1 MAKETDLPT
10 GAEVIPV
17 WDLFV
22 RVFHW
27 SLALCIL
34 IAMVTG
40 FLLGS
45 EWVDVHVYA
54 ATSATALIFLRVLW
68 GFFGSGYARF
78 SSFVFSPKTII
89 AHAKSLATGRAKRY
103 IGHNPLGGTMILALI
118 TNIAML
124 GLTGAMVLGG
134 ILKLGPF
141 AFVTS
146 YAIGGAFK
154 ELHEM
159 FANFLLFLVI
169 GHIGGIVFETFHG
182 KDNLVPAM
190 VSGKKSAREGDV
202 TSPAKPARRM
212 VMITLS
218 ALGLA
223 LAVTSV
229 NALSARRP
237 AKMPVAQYNP
247 LVADEC
253 SACHMLYHPSL
264 MPAQSWETL
273 TAELD
278 NHFREDASLDEE
290 STREIEQWLVANAAE
305 SADTKAAHVF
315 PRELHDGTYGL
326 TNTRFWK
333 RVHQEL
339 SDSVFASPKVRSKSN
354 CAACHQDAE
363 SGMFSPFSIEIPK
376 Q

>member
-1 MAKETDLPT
+1 MAKETNSSADT
-10 GAEVIPV
+10 DFIPV
-17 WDLFV
+17 WDLFI

-27 SLALCIL
+27 SLVLCIL
-34 IAMVTG
+34 IAIVTG

-54 ATSATALIFLRVLW
+54 ATTATALIFLRVLW
-68 GFFGSGYARF
+68 GFLGSSYARF
-78 SSFVFSPKTII
+78 SSFTFSPKTVI
-89 AHAKSLATGRAKRY
+89 AHAKSLVTGRAKRY

-118 TNIAML
+118 ASIAML
-124 GLTGAMVLGG
+124 ALTGAMVLGG
-134 ILKLGPF
+134 ILKLGPL
-141 AFVTS
+141 AFVSS

-154 ELHEM
+154 ELHEL
-159 FANFLLFLVI
+159 FANLLLFLVI
-169 GHIGGIVFETFHG
+169 GHVGGVVVETLHT
-182 KDNLVPAM
+182 KDPLVPAM
-190 VSGKKSAREGDV
+190 VSGKKPARAGDV
-202 TSPAKPARRM
+202 TSPVKPARRL

-237 AKMPVAQYNP
+237 ANMPVAQYNP

-264 MPAQSWETL
+264 MPARSWKTL

-278 NHFREDASLDEE
+278 NHFGEDASLDEE
-290 STREIEQWLVANAAE
+290 SARVIEQWLVANAAE
-305 SADTKAAHVF
+305 SADTKPAHVF
-315 PRELHDGTYGL
+315 PREMRDGAYGL
-326 TNTRFWK
+326 TDTRFWK
-333 RVHQEL
+333 RMHHEI
-339 SDSVFASPKVRSKSN
+339 SDSTFASQSVRSKSN

-363 SGMFSPFSIEIPK
+363 SGLFSPFKIEIPNK
-376 Q
+376 